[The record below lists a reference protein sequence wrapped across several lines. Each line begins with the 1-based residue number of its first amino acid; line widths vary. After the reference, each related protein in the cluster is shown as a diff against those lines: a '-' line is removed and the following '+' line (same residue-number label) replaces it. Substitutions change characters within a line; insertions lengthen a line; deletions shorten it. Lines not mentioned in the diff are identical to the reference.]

1 MTHHDS
7 SWLMAHHGVVGG
19 GATAAAAGQQW
30 EVEYI
35 SGINTSM
42 IVLGFRV

>member
-19 GATAAAAGQQW
+19 GATAAAGQQW